1 MLNEARKNGRQII
14 QQSVPPALWQQ
25 NGRFCDRLHA
35 VINSHRMSHHPL
47 IRAMK
52 SASIDAAGQR
62 TIHLEFRY
70 AFSQIF
76 TDALL
81 MAMFR
86 TVELEPRLGSV
97 AKVAGRFLIQLNV
110 LDELGF
116 VPNGSTTAEYAGHP
130 NRAHLLEF
138 DSTLHQLGFSQEEIN
153 SYIPSEAAVA
163 SRRAFED
170 DYDDLTLLVT
180 TLAAAEAVFVHY
192 TVAWANNVHARTTV
206 DTEHGYHSIH
216 TDHDGEFLDDD
227 HSEDMWFVLRQ
238 ALVPERYAQVLA
250 HVQKVL
256 DTWSRLLDSMMA
268 SASTEVSAAAN
279 ASAAAAV

>member
-14 QQSVPPALWQQ
+14 QQTLPPKLWEQ

-35 VINSHRMSHHPL
+35 LINSHRVTHHPL
-47 IRAMK
+47 IQAMK
-52 SASIDAAGQR
+52 SASVDAGGQR

-86 TVELEPRLGSV
+86 TVELEPRLGSA

-116 VPNGSTTAEYAGHP
+116 VPNGSTSADYAGHP
-130 NRAHLLEF
+130 YRAHLLEF
-138 DSTLHQLGFSQEEIN
+138 DSTLHQLGFSQYEID
-153 SYIPSEAAVA
+153 SYVPSEAAAA
-163 SRRAFED
+163 SRRTFED
-170 DYDDLTLLVT
+170 AYGDLTLLVT
-180 TLAAAEAVFVHY
+180 TLAAAEEVFVHY
-192 TVAWANNVHARTTV
+192 TVAWANNVHERTSV

-238 ALVPERYAQVLA
+238 SLVPERYHEVLA
-250 HVQKVL
+250 HLQTVL

-268 SASTEVSAAAN
+268 SASASTEVSPPAGD
-279 ASAAAAV
+279 SAAV